1 MLNEGETKRRN
12 KAKKNKLVRANFPQ
26 GQASDDTTP
35 AENPH
40 GTNSMGSE
48 EIGHKRGGKKAKG
61 VKAPSPG
68 KLARVVKR
76 TKSKEGKRRR
86 AKEVMS
92 KNTAGPVGRLP
103 DHTVYH
109 DMGMLMAE
117 SLGLISEKTRMAK
130 EVQKKGPEHRFATAG
145 GESLRG
151 GSLVRKAST
160 EAGGSQHPKNNARD
174 EYGRTGRDR
183 GQAAARLRQP
193 GERAARVSDK
203 KLARGLS
210 TKGTNPS
217 AREGTPGGNLQAKM
231 KKKNFNPMSTRV
243 KRTNAKAKKIEA
255 ERAEGKAGK
264 RDK

>member
-12 KAKKNKLVRANFPQ
+12 KAKKNKLIPARPNFPE

-68 KLARVVKR
+68 KLFRVVRR
-76 TKSKEGKRRR
+76 TKSKEGKRTR

-109 DMGMLMAE
+109 DMGYLMAE
-117 SLGLISEKTRMAK
+117 SLGLISEYNSRDELRRELGGRGIATFNADGT
-130 EVQKKGPEHRFATAG
+130 GPARDVSP
-145 GESLRG
+145 GEKP
-151 GSLVRKAST
+151 KASK
-160 EAGGSQHPKNNARD
+160 PKPKAP
-174 EYGRTGRDR
+174 EPKPK
-183 GQAAARLRQP
+183 A
-193 GERAARVSDK
+193 K
-203 KLARGLS
+203 KKVVIRKKK
-210 TKGTNPS
+210 TKPPS
-217 AREGTPGGNLQAKM
+217 ARSIAKRWHGPDGSEHGG
-231 KKKNFNPMSTRV
+231 
-243 KRTNAKAKKIEA
+243 
-255 ERAEGKAGK
+255 
-264 RDK
+264 

>member
-12 KAKKNKLVRANFPQ
+12 KAKKNKLVRENFPQ

-117 SLGLISEKTRMAK
+117 SLGLVSEEDKETPRRPVQSTRKPSRMAIPSSYSPMTPK
-130 EVQKKGPEHRFATAG
+130 QKRMSDAM
-145 GESLRG
+145 
-151 GSLVRKAST
+151 
-160 EAGGSQHPKNNARD
+160 D
-174 EYGRTGRDR
+174 RDR
-183 GQAAARLRQP
+183 KLLRR
-193 GERAARVSDK
+193 RAGAS
-203 KLARGLS
+203 GNETS
-210 TKGTNPS
+210 T
-217 AREGTPGGNLQAKM
+217 
-231 KKKNFNPMSTRV
+231 
-243 KRTNAKAKKIEA
+243 
-255 ERAEGKAGK
+255 
-264 RDK
+264 D